1 MQKTKPTNRASE
13 EAIFSILMLVF
24 AIFEIVLLTVILA
37 RAATPS
43 RQNPQDTVD
52 SETESESESE
62 TETDL
67 PPESR
72 PVFSGGVIPSL
83 PTPTAQTATLSSID
97 SKYAV
102 LVNAETGE
110 IVAGR
115 NFDTVFSPASMTKV
129 MTLIVACENLTKAD
143 LERKLP
149 LTEEIVQY
157 VTSGEYAGTEV
168 ALPREVNGITCIG
181 DTYRIED
188 LLYGIGVMSAADCT
202 YMIAKEISGSE
213 EAFVA
218 LMNQK
223 AADMGLTHTHFDNA
237 VGFDS
242 PTNVTTA
249 REMAVILA
257 YAMQSETIADILK
270 PRSERMPIQ
279 AHYVD
284 GLEEKTYKVW
294 FTPSF
299 QSRLEKYPDFSLT
312 TSTVQAT
319 KTGYT
324 TESFL
329 ALAAS
334 SKKDRAQYI
343 LILGDA
349 DSGAS
354 EKISE
359 KFKNTMLDTESI
371 LNTYIP

>member
-37 RAATPS
+37 RAAPPS

-188 LLYGIGVMSAADCT
+188 LLYGICVMSAADCT
-202 YMIAKEISGSE
+202 YRIAKEISGSE

>member
-43 RQNPQDTVD
+43 RQDPQDTID

-83 PTPTAQTATLSSID
+83 PTPTSQTATLSSID

-129 MTLIVACENLTKAD
+129 MTLIVACENLTEAD

>member
-37 RAATPS
+37 QAVTPS
-43 RQNPQDTVD
+43 RQDPQDPID

-62 TETDL
+62 SDL

-72 PVFSGGVIPSL
+72 PVFSGGLIPSL
-83 PTPTAQTATLSSID
+83 PTQTAQTATLSSID
-97 SKYAV
+97 SQYAV
-102 LVNAETGE
+102 LVNTETGE

-129 MTLIVACENLTKAD
+129 MTLIVACENLTEAD
-143 LERKLP
+143 LDRKLP

-168 ALPREVNGITCIG
+168 ALPRTVNGISCIG

-202 YMIAKEISGSE
+202 YMVAKEISGSE

-270 PRSERMPIQ
+270 PRSERMPIP
-279 AHYVD
+279 AHYID

-299 QSRLEKYPDFSLT
+299 QSRLEKYPAFSLT

-334 SKKDRAQYI
+334 SKNDHAQYI

-354 EKISE
+354 EKITE